1 MVIEQILHKVRNFT
15 AWWRGLNLF
24 GQKLPV
30 VLAFILFVALVF
42 HLFFEVKDSLIILKN
57 PIQAVISDGVRNLG
71 LLLAASIGWF
81 FLYWRAKTTDL
92 NVEAAEQSA
101 EATRKNAELAEKGL
115 ITDRLTRA
123 IEQIA
128 HEKPYMRVGGI
139 RDLEQIAD
147 TQEEERMKIAHIL
160 ASFIRTQAVKNY
172 KENELMM
179 KEEFD
184 AHREKRLDIEIAVT
198 VLSRIAS
205 KLEKQKQFEQHSEN
219 KYDLCSLEN
228 LDLRG
233 LRFEGVDLSKFALE
247 GTDFSGAWLR
257 GANFTN
263 AHLFKF
269 FGIKILRAIFFRAH
283 LHHANFTHAYLNHAI
298 FTEADLTA
306 TRFDNVILQNA
317 VFDGAVVNG
326 THFEC
331 SQCLTQEQIN
341 KTYYCGEPP
350 HLSGGLE
357 LPQKESYY
365 RMEHIP

>member
-1 MVIEQILHKVRNFT
+1 MEWILQKARKFR
-15 AWWRGLNLF
+15 AWWQGLNLF

-42 HLFFEVKDSLIILKN
+42 HVFFEVKDSSIILTN
-57 PIQAVISDGVRNLG
+57 PIQAIISDGVRNLG

-81 FLYWRAKTTDL
+81 FFYWRAKTTDL

-128 HEKPYMRVGGI
+128 HEKPYVRVGGI
-139 RDLEQIAD
+139 RGLEQIAD

-172 KENELMM
+172 EENKLMT

-198 VLSRIAS
+198 ALSRIAS

-233 LRFEGVDLSKFALE
+233 LRFEGVDLSEFGLE

-257 GANFTN
+257 RVNLTG
-263 AHLFKF
+263 AHLFKP
-269 FGIKILRAIFFRAH
+269 FGIKVLRAIFFKAH
-283 LHHANFTHAYLNHAI
+283 LDNVDFTRAYLNHVI
-298 FTEADLTA
+298 FTEAYLTA
-306 TRFDNVILQNA
+306 TKFDKAVLQNVIL
-317 VFDGAVVNG
+317 DESVVNG

-331 SQCLTQEQIN
+331 SQYLTQEQID

-350 HLSGGLE
+350 HLPDGLE
-357 LPQKESYY
+357 LPPKESYY
-365 RMEHIP
+365 RVEHIP